1 MSKAPY
7 YKCNLNSTENKDTDE
22 PNAIDINFI
31 VKVFIIIGLFIVFN
45 VSFSMNSVKYNY
57 HIVISIL
64 VVLLFIILILLM
76 TGIMRGDEGFKNKGK
91 KGKKSKGKGK
101 EKKDKNNS
109 KKQNAIANNPTAPE
123 PIKKKSNFSSQTI
136 GLFAITA
143 LGIIA
148 TIGNVV
154 WKSSN

>member
-1 MSKAPY
+1 
-7 YKCNLNSTENKDTDE
+7 LNSTDE
-22 PNAIDINFI
+22 PNEIDINFI
-31 VKVFIIIGLFIVFN
+31 VKIFIIIGLFIVFN

-57 HIVISIL
+57 YIVISIL

-91 KGKKSKGKGK
+91 KGKKGKKSKGKSK
-101 EKKDKNNS
+101 EKKDNNNS
-109 KKQNAIANNPTAPE
+109 KKQNAIANNPTALE